1 MSLSQYPINWAA
13 NLAQAATNYFDASN
27 VKPCAAPVRTAI
39 QNVHVWDGYQRIPN
53 TTIVIEGKTI
63 SLTGDT
69 VGAKVVDGKGGF
81 LMPGLIDAHVHA
93 SSTRGLD
100 KMAHYGVTTAFDMGS
115 FPSSDMPQWRDVS
128 SKGITSLLFSGA
140 AACVGGGFPSILP
153 GFPKEALIYSEE
165 NATNFVD
172 TRVRE
177 GVDYLKIFINGD
189 TLPEQQF
196 QQIIKDKAEA
206 AGKTIVSHAP
216 YYKAQQVARAV
227 GGKFITHTPVEQ
239 ALNKQD
245 VQEMLDK
252 NQIAIPTLLMMRNTV
267 ELGRLLGKSWKYEYG
282 NDSVALMYEMGVPIL
297 VGTDSAKLLGGLV
310 LYGESIH
317 KEMGLLAGAGLSNED
332 ILRGATSLT
341 AGIFNLTDRGSI
353 KPGMRADLL
362 LLSADPLDDIAN
374 SNKITQIWT
383 AGTPVK
389 GLFGA

>member
-1 MSLSQYPINWAA
+1 MSLSQYPFNWAA
-13 NLAQAATNYFDASN
+13 SLAQAATNYFDASN

-39 QNVHVWDGYQRIPN
+39 QNVHVWDGHQRVPN

-93 SSTRGLD
+93 SSKRGLD

-115 FPSSDMPQWRDVS
+115 FPSSDMPQWRDVGS
-128 SKGITSLLFSGA
+128 EGITSLLFSGA

-189 TLPEQQF
+189 TLPEQKF

-252 NQIAIPTLLMMRNTV
+252 KQIAIPTLIMMDHTV
-267 ELGRLLGKSWKYEYG
+267 ELGRLLGKSWKYAFC
-282 NDSVALMYEMGVPIL
+282 NDTVALMYQMGVPIL
-297 VGTDSAKLLGGLV
+297 VGTDAAKLLGGLV

-317 KEMGLLAGAGLSNED
+317 KEMRLLAGAGLSNED

-341 AGIFNLTDRGSI
+341 AGIFNLTDRGAI

-374 SNKITQIWT
+374 SDKITQIWT

>member
-13 NLAQAATNYFDASN
+13 NLAQAATNYFDASS
-27 VKPCAAPVRTAI
+27 VKPYAAPVRTAI

-53 TTIVIEGKTI
+53 TTVVIEGKTI

-93 SSTRGLD
+93 SSQRGLD

-189 TLPEQQF
+189 TLPEQEY

-252 NQIAIPTLLMMRNTV
+252 KQIAIPTLLMMQNTV
-267 ELGRLLGKSWKYEYG
+267 ELGRLLGKSWKYAYG
-282 NDSVALMYEMGVPIL
+282 NDSVAIMYEMGVPIL

-317 KEMGLLAGAGLSNED
+317 KEMRLLAAAGLANED

-341 AGIFNLTDRGSI
+341 AGIFNLTDRGAI

-374 SNKITQIWT
+374 SDKITQIWT